1 MTAPV
6 DPTPYALPTDL
17 VTAEDVV
24 RWLDDVAVAILS
36 VPIDGATRAGVAI
49 CAGVVV
55 STRRDL
61 DARLDRERRQACR
74 RGALDRWRTF
84 SMAVREFARQ
94 KRDEGLICDSEA
106 EYYIERSLFDALA
119 FRAAARAK

>member
-74 RGALDRWRTF
+74 RGAHAMFREAIMWRAAERESCRGETWA
-84 SMAVREFARQ
+84 AVYRERRAR
-94 KRDEGLICDSEA
+94 RLAS
-106 EYYIERSLFDALA
+106 ALA